1 MPVAVRL
8 RGVPGI
14 YGVARLGPASPIPDW
29 FDGPGFSALMRAE
42 DELTLVCLQERM
54 PETVEAERNWRC
66 FRSLGP
72 IPFNASGIVQ
82 ALIGPLSTQGI
93 GVFVVCTFDG
103 EHILVSDADWEK
115 SRRLLEQAG
124 HAFEP

>member
-1 MPVAVRL
+1 MSIAVRL
-8 RGVPGI
+8 RSVAGV
-14 YGVARLGPASPIPDW
+14 YGVARLDPASPIPGW

-42 DELTLVCLQERM
+42 DELTLVCLQERI
-54 PETVEAERNWRC
+54 PETIETERNWRC

-72 IPFNASGIVQ
+72 IPFNATGIVQ
-82 ALIGPLSTQGI
+82 ALIEPLSTQDI

-103 EHILVSDADWEK
+103 EHILVADADWER

-124 HAFEP
+124 HVFEA

>member
-1 MPVAVRL
+1 MSVAVRL
-8 RGVPGI
+8 RSVPGI
-14 YGVARLGPASPIPDW
+14 YGVARLGPTSPIPDW

-54 PETVEAERNWRC
+54 PEAVEAERNWRC

-72 IPFNASGIVQ
+72 IPFNATGIVQ
-82 ALIGPLSTQGI
+82 ALIEPLSTQGI

-103 EHILVSDADWEK
+103 EHILVSAADWAK
-115 SRRLLEQAG
+115 SRSLLEQAG
-124 HAFEP
+124 HAFEV

>member
-1 MPVAVRL
+1 MSVALRL

-14 YGVARLGPASPIPDW
+14 YGVARLGPASSIPGW

-72 IPFNASGIVQ
+72 IPFNATGIVR
-82 ALIGPLSTQGI
+82 ALIEPLSTQGI

-103 EHILVSDADWEK
+103 EHILVSGTDWER
-115 SRRLLEQAG
+115 SRGLLEQAG
-124 HAFEP
+124 HVFEP

>member
-1 MPVAVRL
+1 MPVALRL

-14 YGVARLGPASPIPDW
+14 YGIARLGPASPIPDW

-66 FRSLGP
+66 FRSLGL
-72 IPFNASGIVQ
+72 IPFDATGIVQ
-82 ALIGPLSTQGI
+82 ALIQPLSTQGI

-103 EHILVSDADWEK
+103 EHILVADADWEK
-115 SRRLLEQAG
+115 SQNLLEQAG
-124 HAFEP
+124 HVFES